1 MHYLHLVVEYI
12 LEGSGIMRLRK
23 HNNISDKT
31 IYFEEMHEEVLHTLQ
46 DGGIG
51 DISQEYMDLIG
62 DEIVKP
68 QKKHKKK

>member
-1 MHYLHLVVEYI
+1 
-12 LEGSGIMRLRK
+12 MRLRK

-31 IYFEEMHEEVLHTLQ
+31 IYFEEMREEVLHTLQ